1 MTATHDYNPLM
12 TMHGIFTLEE
22 LNQLSHV
29 VKPQLSAFHLNITS
43 LSKHLDWLSH
53 LLNSSPFQLDLFA
66 CCKTWITPQVAIS

>member
-29 VKPQLSAFHLNITS
+29 VKPQLSASHLNITS
-43 LSKHLDWLSH
+43 LSKHFDWLSH

-66 CCKTWITPQVAIS
+66 VVKLGLPLKLP

>member
-1 MTATHDYNPLM
+1 MTTTHDYNPLM

-43 LSKHLDWLSH
+43 LSKHFDWLSH
-53 LLNSSPFQLDLFA
+53 LLHSSPFQLDLFA